1 MYECN
6 ICFENK
12 TCSSFLKLSCCKN
25 NYLCV
30 SCATKLQKPQCP
42 FCLSEMN
49 QIGRRRTR
57 SASISETPIS
67 FMDVHIESFDDITYY
82 SKIYRKK
89 RSRMLKLREREQDNI
104 ENLYWERKK
113 KKQSRQRR
121 KSEIR
126 REILEIN
133 S

>member
-1 MYECN
+1 
-6 ICFENK
+6 
-12 TCSSFLKLSCCKN
+12 
-25 NYLCV
+25 
-30 SCATKLQKPQCP
+30 
-42 FCLSEMN
+42 MN